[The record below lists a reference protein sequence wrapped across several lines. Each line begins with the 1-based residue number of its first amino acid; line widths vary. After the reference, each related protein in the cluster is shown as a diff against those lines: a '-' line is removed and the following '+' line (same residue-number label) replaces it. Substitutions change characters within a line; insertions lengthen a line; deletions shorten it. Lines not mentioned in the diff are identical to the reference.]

1 MCFSP
6 KIWVFLFVLS
16 AIIIQYGQ
24 EGFISMPIGKYEYLT
39 ENPNAWSRN
48 TIEQFVDK
56 YNSNLGATDEKHIL
70 NSDRFEMD
78 RKSSDIMKNA
88 IEEEAIYYIKN
99 GMWPYNAY
107 VSDYLESNPT
117 IIPSGFMLSGQV
129 IKQNNIVKFLSNRQV
144 YSIFIAPKEQNKK
157 PLPKS
162 YKIFKGMIDDP
173 TEPIDPIEQESKTS
187 ISASKV

>member
-6 KIWVFLFVLS
+6 KIWVFLFILSS
-16 AIIIQYGQ
+16 AIIVQYGQ
-24 EGFISMPIGKYEYLT
+24 EGFITMPIGKYEYLT
-39 ENPNAWSRN
+39 ANSDTWSRD
-48 TIEQFVDK
+48 TIQQFVDK
-56 YNSNLGATDEKHIL
+56 YNSNLGVTDEKYIL

-88 IEEEAIYYIKN
+88 NEEEAIYYIKN
-99 GMWPYNAY
+99 GMWPYDAY
-107 VSDYLESNPT
+107 VSDYLEANPT
-117 IIPSGFMLSGQV
+117 IIPSGFMLSGVV

-162 YKIFKGMIDDP
+162 YKIFKGMID
-173 TEPIDPIEQESKTS
+173 EPIEPESKTS
-187 ISASKV
+187 MYASKV